1 MLYIFDLDGTLL
13 NSLEDLCNSCNRTL
27 AAHSFP
33 THPLDAY
40 RYFVGDGMAMLI
52 ERVLPEYG
60 RTDEVK
66 AAVYREFLD
75 YYQIH
80 KMDRTVP
87 YAGIVEVLETLQQR
101 GDQLAVASNKAQEA
115 MGELM
120 RHFFPT
126 ITFAAAL
133 GKRPGVPVKPAPDI
147 VRDILKIAAATPEQT
162 WYIGDTA
169 TDMRTAANAGLRKI
183 GVLWGF
189 RDRAE
194 LEAAGADLIISEPK
208 EILGVR

>member
-13 NSLEDLCNSCNRTL
+13 NSLEDLCNSCNHTL
-27 AAHSFP
+27 ALHGFP

-40 RYFVGDGMAMLI
+40 RYFVGDGMAKLI
-52 ERVLPEYG
+52 ERVLPEAG
-60 RTDEVK
+60 RNVETKQLIYD
-66 AAVYREFLD
+66 EFLA

-80 KMDRTVP
+80 KMDLTVP
-87 YAGIVEVLETLQQR
+87 YAGIVETLEALQRR
-101 GDQLAVASNKAQEA
+101 GDKIAVASNKAQEA

-120 RHFFPT
+120 RHYFPT
-126 ITFAAAL
+126 INFAAAI
-133 GKRPGVPVKPAPDI
+133 GKRQGVPVKPAPDI
-147 VRDILKIAAATPEQT
+147 VWDIMKIAAVAPEQT

-169 TDMRTAANAGLRKI
+169 TDMRTAANAGLRKV

-194 LEAAGADLIISEPK
+194 LEAAGADVIIDTPEQ
-208 EILGVR
+208 ILSL

>member
-13 NSLEDLCNSCNRTL
+13 NSLEDLCNSCNHTL
-27 AAHSFP
+27 TAHGFP

-52 ERVLPEYG
+52 ERVLPEPA

-66 AAVYREFLD
+66 AVIYREFLD
-75 YYQIH
+75 HYQIH
-80 KMDRTVP
+80 KMDRTAP
-87 YAGIVEVLETLQQR
+87 YAGIVEVLETLQRR

-120 RHFFPT
+120 RHYFPT
-126 ITFAAAL
+126 VTFAAAL

-147 VRDILKIAAATPEQT
+147 VRDIMEIAAATPEQT

-169 TDMRTAANAGLRKI
+169 TDMRTAANAGLRKV

-194 LEAAGADLIISEPK
+194 LEAAGADIIISEPR
-208 EILGVR
+208 EILGL